1 MVKEGGKMG
10 GAASDVKNCAPFGG
24 MEVNVKNSMKTA
36 RGENRTPDQGLMSPL
51 LYR

>member
-1 MVKEGGKMG
+1 MTEALRSRRFVLWRALF
-10 GAASDVKNCAPFGG
+10 AADLVLAIKYFG
-24 MEVNVKNSMKTA
+24 A